1 MYGRAPTRVGLLSS
15 NLMRMPGLHTR
26 SDKEGHESNFHLFG
40 VQLGR
45 DLGLCQMGAI
55 GTNTYTANVGPRE
68 HYKVRIRCGPMSR
81 CEFLG
86 CQIGLLGD
94 VAVVPILPLGTL
106 QTFSSPTRVRY
117 ANKSVEL
124 SIIHPLLARLIKS
137 EDLVNI
143 KAWL

>member
-26 SDKEGHESNFHLFG
+26 SDQEGHKSNFHHFG
-40 VQLGR
+40 VRLGR
-45 DLGLCQMGAI
+45 DLGLSQMGAI
-55 GTNTYTANVGPRE
+55 GTNTYTTNVGPRE
-68 HYKVRIRCGPMSR
+68 HYKVHIRCGPISR

-86 CQIGLLGD
+86 CQIGLAD

-106 QTFSSPTRVRY
+106 QTFSPPTRVRY
-117 ANKSVEL
+117 ANKEL
-124 SIIHPLLARLIKS
+124 SIIHPLLARLIRS